1 MIKKMIINGLTFEGL
16 KPIRRSFRNKNNKFS
31 ALGFLDKKK
40 IKIYEVFDKNQ
51 GPLREF
57 ISKNKK
63 ISKYFPNLITYN
75 KKFIVEDWIKGKT
88 LKELSIT
95 SKKNYQSD
103 EVKHIIN
110 LMWSLKY
117 DEQAFDY
124 LRYIHKRVNKKY
136 NLDLN
141 SLPIRINHN
150 DLSLD
155 NIIQTSKELKIIDN
169 EFLGCNTGWIL
180 NIKNSFLK
188 EDFVYQNYLSSKKL
202 NDLWVVRKEWSR
214 IKSKNLL
221 NKNWKINN
229 FFRKFL

>member
-1 MIKKMIINGLTFEGL
+1 MVAELIVNDKVINNL
-16 KPIRRSFRNKNNKFS
+16 KPVKKKFKNKNEKFS
-31 ALGFLDKKK
+31 AKGYIGKQLVKV
-40 IKIYEVFDKNQ
+40 YEIFDENQ

-57 ISKNKK
+57 VSNNKK
-63 ISKYFPNLITYN
+63 LSKYFPKLITYN

-117 DEQAFDY
+117 DKQAFDY
-124 LRYIHKRVNKKY
+124 LKYIHKRVNKKY

-155 NIIQTSKELKIIDN
+155 NIIQTSRELKIIDN

-202 NDLWVVRKEWSR
+202 NDLWVVRKKWSK
-214 IKSKNLL
+214 INSKNLL
-221 NKNWKINN
+221 NKKWKVKN
-229 FFRKFL
+229 FFRKFI

>member
-1 MIKKMIINGLTFEGL
+1 MIINGLTFEGL

-88 LKELSIT
+88 LKELSI
-95 SKKNYQSD
+95 SSKKKNYQSD